1 MRQMVRHTKP
11 SEKST
16 MSNICHRWFFTFVWL
31 RPVTIRHH
39 HHLTSTD
46 QMHRRRALP
55 AEPVGKSMSSGEK
68 SENIFSHWEKPSLP
82 LFALLSSSDITD
94 ATAASELTSSGAAI
108 VAAPSSGHRC
118 RSATS
123 ASCCWKP
130 GKCLEVSWC
139 LRACAL
145 RRCNSFLLSGKHIYL
160 TSVCWFMWHHCAR
173 GAPAGLQGVCA
184 LWYHCCKIITHDGGW
199 KQAPPSLGDFP
210 QI

>member
-1 MRQMVRHTKP
+1 
-11 SEKST
+11 
-16 MSNICHRWFFTFVWL
+16 
-31 RPVTIRHH
+31 
-39 HHLTSTD
+39 
-46 QMHRRRALP
+46 
-55 AEPVGKSMSSGEK
+55 MSSGEK

-108 VAAPSSGHRC
+108 LVAPSSGHRC

-145 RRCNSFLLSGKHIYL
+145 RRCNSSLLSGKHIYL